1 MIIYLAAFQKV
12 RILGS
17 MIQDIILDIYP
28 LSRQLRHRL
37 EFFSPH
43 PSCQGDVGKEPQLFR
58 GRGPLKVE
66 EVSLTK
72 LRPGWRQVV
81 VTCCLYSNREN
92 ARQNANLLKT
102 RKLTCEAMNKNE
114 ENYLKNN
121 VFPDSR
127 RVFG

>member
-17 MIQDIILDIYP
+17 MIHDITLDI
-28 LSRQLRHRL
+28 SIIKTIRLRV
-37 EFFSPH
+37 EFLSPH
-43 PSCQGDVGKEPQLFR
+43 PSCQGVVGEDPQLFR

-81 VTCCLYSNREN
+81 VTCRLYSNREN

-102 RKLTCEAMNKNE
+102 RKLTREAMNKNE

>member
-1 MIIYLAAFQKV
+1 MIIYLAEFPKV

-17 MIQDIILDIYP
+17 MIHDITLDI
-28 LSRQLRHRL
+28 SIIKTIRLRVD
-37 EFFSPH
+37 FFSPH
-43 PSCQGDVGKEPQLFR
+43 PSCQGVVGKDPQLFR

-92 ARQNANLLKT
+92 AWQNADLLRTKELKED
-102 RKLTCEAMNKNE
+102 KLRCATPPIK
-114 ENYLKNN
+114 
-121 VFPDSR
+121 
-127 RVFG
+127 